1 MMSIAT
7 KLSTNSIALWKSFI
21 THILLVIVLSLMRA
35 GESRVKGQL
44 LWRNL
49 NIYTTSL
56 WKSNLEDSLWKS
68 FIHYSSF
75 HTYMSYIHI
84 YIICHSWHKC
94 MSIWLWKD
102 LAYLFLRTIKKKNC
116 SSHVECTYSIL
127 SKNAKL
133 IYFLPS
139 WLIHK
144 YKLTLQKNEF

>member
-7 KLSTNSIALWKSFI
+7 KVSTNSIALGKPFI
-21 THILLVIVLSLMRA
+21 THILLVTVLSLMRA
-35 GESRVKGQL
+35 GELRLKGQF

-49 NIYTTSL
+49 NIYTTSM

-75 HTYMSYIHI
+75 
-84 YIICHSWHKC
+84 ICHSWHNC
-94 MSIWLWKD
+94 MSIGLWKD

-127 SKNAKL
+127 SKNTKL

-139 WLIHK
+139 WLIDK
-144 YKLTLQKNEF
+144 YKLNLQKKMSYRSMQKLPVV